1 MLHALTMEYHMFFR
15 RYRLYTI
22 LLGCTLTVGALGCA
36 PKRVGPTAPSG
47 YFFSLVAS
55 YSMFFGTST
64 EVVVRVQDAQGNPVD
79 GIPVEF
85 QLEAAWQD
93 KASLSPLRVFTTN
106 QGRASTILRPG
117 TIGVVRVIVRVENT
131 TQEVAITDTQRG
143 DPPGDS

>member
-64 EVVVRVQDAQGNPVD
+64 EVVVRVQDAQGNPVNAE
-79 GIPVEF
+79 INERKSVSF
-85 QLEAAWQD
+85 QRRKSFL
-93 KASLSPLRVFTTN
+93 
-106 QGRASTILRPG
+106 
-117 TIGVVRVIVRVENT
+117 GVLV
-131 TQEVAITDTQRG
+131 G
-143 DPPGDS
+143 